1 MHDRGSCITTKML
14 LSKNADVSIKESN
27 IEGNKLVTDRKWS
40 APEAVWEIV
49 EAISNYTVLTYY
61 IRNYSYEG
69 LAISRAYHDMGF
81 FLGTVSSEK
90 EQMTLL
96 EDSFNKLL
104 SRNSNRAKNQTHC
117 HPLTYEEVK
126 GALNS
131 FLHSKGKHET
141 GLYGESDISDL
152 NLFTTSVMA
161 RCGPVC
167 GQEEDRRGGQDQGG
181 CQEGLALGLEA
192 DGLEGPGRGRATEHA
207 QEQEQEGE
215 EEEV

>member
-1 MHDRGSCITTKML
+1 MHDRGSCLTTKML
-14 LSKNADVSIKESN
+14 LSKNADVSIKEST
-27 IEGNKLVTDRKWS
+27 IEGNKMITDRKWA

-49 EAISNYTVLTYY
+49 EAINNYVVLTYY

-96 EDSFNKLL
+96 EESFNKLL
-104 SRNSNRAKNQTHC
+104 SRNSNRAKNHSHC

-131 FLHSKGKHET
+131 FLNGKGRHET
-141 GLYGESDISDL
+141 GLFGESSLSIQIS
-152 NLFTTSVMA
+152 LFNNSCHF
-161 RCGPVC
+161 RC
-167 GQEEDRRGGQDQGG
+167 
-181 CQEGLALGLEA
+181 
-192 DGLEGPGRGRATEHA
+192 
-207 QEQEQEGE
+207 
-215 EEEV
+215 

>member
-27 IEGNKLVTDRKWS
+27 IKGNKLVTDRKWA

-104 SRNSNRAKNQTHC
+104 SRT
-117 HPLTYEEVK
+117 V
-126 GALNS
+126 
-131 FLHSKGKHET
+131 
-141 GLYGESDISDL
+141 
-152 NLFTTSVMA
+152 
-161 RCGPVC
+161 
-167 GQEEDRRGGQDQGG
+167 
-181 CQEGLALGLEA
+181 
-192 DGLEGPGRGRATEHA
+192 TEPRTRPTA
-207 QEQEQEGE
+207 IP
-215 EEEV
+215 

>member
-141 GLYGESDISDL
+141 GLYGESDIPDL
-152 NLFTTSVMA
+152 KPLYNLGHGQAWTRMRA
-161 RCGPVC
+161 R
-167 GQEEDRRGGQDQGG
+167 RRSPRR
-181 CQEGLALGLEA
+181 
-192 DGLEGPGRGRATEHA
+192 PGSGRMSRGTCSRT
-207 QEQEQEGE
+207 
-215 EEEV
+215 

>member
-1 MHDRGSCITTKML
+1 M
-14 LSKNADVSIKESN
+14 
-27 IEGNKLVTDRKWS
+27 
-40 APEAVWEIV
+40 
-49 EAISNYTVLTYY
+49 LTYY

-131 FLHSKGKHET
+131 FLNSKGKHET
-141 GLYGESDISDL
+141 GLYGESVLYLGTAYYDFCHDQVWTL
-152 NLFTTSVMA
+152 TRAV
-161 RCGPVC
+161 
-167 GQEEDRRGGQDQGG
+167 RRSPRR
-181 CQEGLALGLEA
+181 
-192 DGLEGPGRGRATEHA
+192 PGSERMSRGTCSRT
-207 QEQEQEGE
+207 
-215 EEEV
+215 

>member
-1 MHDRGSCITTKML
+1 ML

-27 IEGNKLVTDRKWS
+27 IEGNKLVTDRKWA

-152 NLFTTSVMA
+152 KPLYNLAHGQAWTRMRA
-161 RCGPVC
+161 R
-167 GQEEDRRGGQDQGG
+167 RRSPRR
-181 CQEGLALGLEA
+181 
-192 DGLEGPGRGRATEHA
+192 PGSGRMSRGTCSRI
-207 QEQEQEGE
+207 
-215 EEEV
+215 